1 MSEIVYLSDVR
12 LSFPALAEPQV
23 NKQYPNKPASYNCD
37 FIFDSEQHPGW
48 QQFMQ
53 RIALLAN
60 EKWKEHTQ
68 TVMQM
73 IGQDRKLRCFG
84 PGQEKVNQK
93 TLKVWE
99 GYIGKMFISA
109 NKYADKGMPQIIRP
123 DGTAVDPANLMEYQ
137 AVARKMYGGC
147 RVNAAVKPWLQQ
159 NTHGR
164 GIRCDLIAVQFA
176 RDDAPFGDAHADAT
190 GMFGQVA
197 GAPAAP
203 GFMAQPAAAPAGA
216 MPGFFGATPAA
227 APAMPAP
234 PTFGAPAAMPSFF
247 GS

>member
-12 LSFPALAEPQV
+12 LSFPALAEPQK
-23 NKQYPNKPASYNCD
+23 NKQYPDKPASYNCD
-37 FIFDSEQHPGW
+37 FIFDSEQHLGW

-53 RIALLAN
+53 RVAVMAN

-84 PGQEKVNQK
+84 PGSEKINQK
-93 TLKVWE
+93 TLKVWD
-99 GYIGKMFISA
+99 GYVGKVFISA
-109 NKYADKGMPQIIRP
+109 NKYADKGMPQMIRDNGQP
-123 DGTAVDPANLMEYQ
+123 VDPTNLMEYQ
-137 AVARKMYGGC
+137 AVARKMFGGC

-159 NTHGR
+159 NSHGR
-164 GIRCDLIAVQFA
+164 AVRCDLIAVQFLRGEGPGA
-176 RDDAPFGDAHADAT
+176 EPFGDAHADTT
-190 GMFGQVA
+190 GLFGQVA
-197 GAPAAP
+197 GA
-203 GFMAQPAAAPAGA
+203 PAAAPAGA

-234 PTFGAPAAMPSFF
+234 PTFGAPATMPSFF
-247 GS
+247 GT